1 MATRVAEA
9 LNAVPGL
16 SAERPVT
23 WPRRTK
29 ARLSNGLEVVLAESH
44 AIPKL
49 HGELF
54 FLSGNAAAIHRAPGL
69 AEMTATVV
77 RTGTAKRAS
86 RQIEEDLR
94 RIGADLSSSAGA
106 DTSAISFAGLSEL
119 AEPLLGMVNE
129 LAREAAFPEAEFE
142 RERRQKLEEV
152 KLSRAQ
158 PGFLASE
165 RLRKV
170 LFGSHPYAQVAPS
183 EEQVAAY
190 KRDDLVSVYREFYT
204 PENALL
210 VLVGD
215 FDSNAMLKT
224 VEKVFGGWTGEKPVA
239 LPAAAPANPR
249 GRHVYLVHVPGAV
262 QTQILAGCHAITRRH
277 PDWVKVGLTNSLYG
291 GAFNSRLVM
300 NIREDKGYTYSPRS
314 SVNPLRQHGYFSVS
328 AAVRNDVVAASLTE
342 IFYEL
347 DKLRAL
353 PVPEPELADARNY
366 LSGVFSMGLA
376 TQEGLLGQLA
386 TVALNELPD
395 DYLETYREKVRALTP
410 DDLLATA
417 RKYLDSPNMQIV
429 VVGDRAQIEE
439 QARLFGEVEVHG
451 AKGVAWMAER
461 PSGT

>member
-1 MATRVAEA
+1 MATQVAEV
-9 LNAVPGL
+9 LSAVPAL

-23 WPRRTK
+23 WPKRTK
-29 ARLSNGLEVVLAESH
+29 ARLSNGLEIVLAESH

-54 FLSGNAAAIHRAPGL
+54 FRSGNAQAIQRDPGL

-77 RTGTAKRAS
+77 RTGTAKRTS

-106 DTSAISFAGLSEL
+106 DTSAIAFAGLSEL
-119 AEPLLGMVNE
+119 AEPLLGLVNE

-152 KLSRAQ
+152 KLSRTQ

-170 LFGSHPYAQVAPS
+170 LFGAHPYAQVAPS

-190 KRDDLVSVYREFYT
+190 KRDDLLSVYRDFYT
-204 PENALL
+204 PENGML

-215 FDSNAMLKT
+215 FDPAAMLKT
-224 VEKVFGGWTGEKPVA
+224 ADKVFGAWSGKK
-239 LPAAAPANPR
+239 PAATPAPAPANPR
-249 GRHVYLVHVPGAV
+249 GRRVYLVHVPGAV
-262 QTQILAGCHAITRRH
+262 QTQILTGCHAITRKH
-277 PDWVKVGLTNSLYG
+277 PDWVRLGLTNSLYG

-314 SVNPLRQHGYFSVS
+314 SVSPLRQHGYFSVS

-353 PVPEPELADARNY
+353 PVPEPELADAINY

-395 DYLETYREKVRALTP
+395 DYLETYREKVRSLTP
-410 DDLLATA
+410 ADLQATA
-417 RKYLDSPNMQIV
+417 RKYFDSANMQIV
-429 VVGDRAQIEE
+429 VVGDRTQIEE
-439 QARLFGEVEVHG
+439 QAKLFGEIEIYDAQG
-451 AKGVAWMAER
+451 NQL
-461 PSGT
+461 